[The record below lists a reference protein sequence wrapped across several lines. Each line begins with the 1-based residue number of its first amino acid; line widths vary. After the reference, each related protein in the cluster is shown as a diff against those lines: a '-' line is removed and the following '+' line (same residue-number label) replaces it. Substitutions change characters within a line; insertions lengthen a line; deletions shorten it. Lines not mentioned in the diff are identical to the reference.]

1 MFEMFLILPVLLYHN
16 FNAKHGYTFGVP
28 LLEKPQAVGLKT
40 YVPNI
45 ISFTRI
51 FGTLL
56 LPFLMWRSWELTIS
70 LPTIGEFH
78 SVPLVWVIVFLVL
91 ALTDRADG
99 VLARAF
105 KVESELGAILDAI
118 GDALLLVVGATC
130 VFANFAR
137 EGLTDFQ
144 FWFYVFIM
152 LQILSDKF
160 IVFAITKKYF
170 GKGNMLHSIPH
181 KAFAVGA
188 YLALALWA
196 FLRTI
201 PSWSIL
207 LLWAIMTYAVIDE
220 IIYLVRSAEYNPDFK
235 GHGFEK
241 YRQKEKQG

>member
-1 MFEMFLILPVLLYHN
+1 MQNKKTGSFKKNLP
-16 FNAKHGYTFGVP
+16 NA
-28 LLEKPQAVGLKT
+28 
-40 YVPNI
+40 
-45 ISFTRI
+45 ISFIRI
-51 FGTLL
+51 FGTLA
-56 LPFLMWRSWELTIS
+56 LPFLMWKSWEIEIY
-70 LPTIGEFH
+70 LPLLDKTTAA
-78 SVPLVWVIVFLVL
+78 PLVWIIVFLLL
-91 ALTDRADG
+91 ALTDRIDG
-99 VLARAF
+99 VLARGLC
-105 KVESELGAILDAI
+105 VESELGAILDAI

-137 EGLTDFQ
+137 ESLTDFQ
-144 FWFYVFIM
+144 FWFYIFIM

-188 YLALALWA
+188 YLALAFWA
-196 FLRTI
+196 FMRGI

-241 YRQKEKQG
+241 YTPRKK